1 MANRA
6 KTNGGWCFRFIG
18 NAAAQ
23 GAGQRCKT
31 LKRITYHE
39 SRASFRLDDSLF
51 ENGKLLLHL
60 AQSHMRDRSAWF
72 VKEIND
78 GPGQAADQDDEK
90 TERTDE
96 NGSRLGHSAKAMQHD
111 LQDFFPEPNSGET
124 DRQRRD
130 RALYRH
136 DGKEID

>member
-1 MANRA
+1 
-6 KTNGGWCFRFIG
+6 
-18 NAAAQ
+18 
-23 GAGQRCKT
+23 
-31 LKRITYHE
+31 
-39 SRASFRLDDSLF
+39 
-51 ENGKLLLHL
+51 
-60 AQSHMRDRSAWF
+60 MRDRSAWF

-136 DGKEID
+136 DGKEIDQGNGSAQRVSGTEKSGERGKMRDDGCAERDERRTPMPRVQVIGSGDFDQLFATGKFCRQPVE